1 VWVTLPVSFLLG
13 QSWCHRPLSHI
24 EDDEAYLDKLCLS
37 DVARFDA
44 HAQSAGTSVVY
55 GEVKILNM

>member
-1 VWVTLPVSFLLG
+1 LLG